1 MHDIVTSFFFSLV
14 TGIVASIFSTIFIY
28 MMKPRV
34 EISPI
39 IAKQTDTKG
48 NYFYGIKVINKGRCA
63 IKNIDVTWE
72 ILIPKSVPGGVRYE
86 FIPIELRK
94 VVKYIDGKN
103 RKNRNMYIYNT
114 KENVEEMWTDTIN
127 WQISFRMYCE
137 HAIFST
143 GKQFVKIYYHKPT
156 DIVEGVFKAGN
167 SLEIV

>member
-1 MHDIVTSFFFSLV
+1 
-14 TGIVASIFSTIFIY
+14 

-34 EISPI
+34 KISPI

-86 FIPIELRK
+86 FIPI
-94 VVKYIDGKN
+94 
-103 RKNRNMYIYNT
+103 
-114 KENVEEMWTDTIN
+114 
-127 WQISFRMYCE
+127 
-137 HAIFST
+137 
-143 GKQFVKIYYHKPT
+143 
-156 DIVEGVFKAGN
+156 DIIEGVFKAGN